1 MRKLA
6 KRKVTEYDVKTAY
19 EIAAKAKESALFS
32 LKRAKQLK
40 IGADKMKSELKENN
54 KKTRYKNGKQK

>member
-6 KRKVTEYDVKTAY
+6 KRKVTEYDVKIAY
-19 EIAAKAKESALFS
+19 EIADKAKEAALFS

-40 IGADKMKSELKENN
+40 IGADKMKSELKETN
-54 KKTRYKNGKQK
+54 KKTRYKNGKK

>member
-6 KRKVTEYDVKTAY
+6 KRKITEYDVKIAY
-19 EIAAKAKESALFS
+19 DIANKAKEAALFS

-54 KKTRYKNGKQK
+54 KKRGFKNGKQK